1 MEESIVRQEN
11 VMELV
16 VKYARLVILIEENQ

>member
-1 MEESIVRQEN
+1 MEESIVRQES

-16 VKYARLVILIEENQ
+16 VKYVRLVILKEKNQ

>member
-16 VKYARLVILIEENQ
+16 VKYARLVILIEQN

>member
-1 MEESIVRQEN
+1 MEESIVRQES

-16 VKYARLVILIEENQ
+16 VKYARLVILIEENL